1 MDQPSHS
8 YGLAGTNEVG
18 AIDRNRPGGSGEPP
32 LPAFR
37 RALALRRG
45 GFTLAKQRDPESIRG
60 FTLVE
65 TPDCYGNHRSHRRH
79 AGWMLGSLMSS
90 ATHATQRVDAFRR
103 RARRITMIERDFA
116 ESRQGQ
122 WSPDPF
128 TNPTPAPCAASAISN
143 HPCNTASCLF
153 LP

>member
-45 GFTLAKQRDPESIRG
+45 GCTLAKQRARVRA

-65 TPDCYGNHRSHRRH
+65 
-79 AGWMLGSLMSS
+79 LLI
-90 ATHATQRVDAFRR
+90 ATGITVLIVVILLRIRR
-103 RARRITMIERDFA
+103 RRLVLLRRY
-116 ESRQGQ
+116 Q
-122 WSPDPF
+122 P
-128 TNPTPAPCAASAISN
+128 
-143 HPCNTASCLF
+143 LV
-153 LP
+153 